1 MTTLIIAEVGVNH
14 NGDLAIARR
23 LIEAAAEAG
32 ADLVKFQTFVAS
44 DMTTP
49 DAPKAQYQIG
59 SSRVYESQQDMLS
72 SLELTRED
80 LIVLREEC
88 RKHNIGFFST
98 AFDDKSITLFD
109 EFNETGYMKVPSG
122 EITNL
127 PYLRRL
133 AALGKSVILSTGMSD
148 LSDVDVAL
156 RELERNGVARRD
168 IIVLHCNTEYP
179 TPAADVNLSAM
190 VTMGTALGVSFGYS
204 DHTTGIEIP
213 IAAVALGASVIEKH
227 FTLDRFLAGPDHK
240 ASLEPHEFRAMTH
253 AIRNVEVALGD
264 GIKRLSPSETK
275 NRAIARKS
283 IVAATEISEGQIF
296 HERNLTTKRPAT
308 GISPMR
314 WDEVIG
320 RAAKRDFK
328 ANEQIE
334 I

>member
-32 ADLVKFQTFVAS
+32 ADLVKFQMFVAS
-44 DMTTP
+44 DMATP
-49 DAPKAQYQIG
+49 DAPKARYQIG
-59 SSRVYESQQDMLS
+59 SYRVDESQQDMLS
-72 SLELTRED
+72 SLELSRED
-80 LIVLREEC
+80 IIVLREEC
-88 RKHNIGFFST
+88 KKHNIGFFST
-98 AFDDKSITLFD
+98 AFDDKSITLFN
-109 EFNETGYMKVPSG
+109 EFNETGYIKVPSG

-133 AALGKSVILSTGMSD
+133 AAIGKSVILSTGMSD
-148 LSDVDVAL
+148 LSDVDLAL
-156 RELERNGVARRD
+156 RELERHGAIRRD

-179 TPAADVNLSAM
+179 TPPVDVNLSAM
-190 VTMGTALGVSFGYS
+190 VTMGNALGVSFGYS

-213 IAAVALGASVIEKH
+213 IAAAALGASVIEKH
-227 FTLDRFLAGPDHK
+227 FTLDRSLPGPDHK
-240 ASLEPHEFRAMTH
+240 ASLEPHEFRSMTQ

-264 GIKRLSPSETK
+264 GVKRLSSSEAK
-275 NRAIARKS
+275 NRVIVRKS
-283 IVAATEISEGQIF
+283 IVAATDIREGQIF
-296 HERNLTTKRPAT
+296 QESNLTTKRPGT
-308 GISPMR
+308 GVSPMR

-320 RAAKRDFK
+320 RVAKREFK